1 MGALLQDLRYG
12 LRMLA
17 KAPGFAAVMVLTLAL
32 AIGATTA
39 IFSVV
44 YGVLLRQLPYPK
56 PDQIV
61 SVSEVAR
68 DGHLMGFTDPNFED
82 LRAANHT
89 LTAMAKLHSEPITV
103 AGGSGPARAEVAS
116 ISRDFFRVMGVA
128 PIVGRGFSA
137 DELRE
142 GGAPAALVGYGYW
155 RQHLGGSTDLSPF
168 KLKLE
173 DHTFSVVGVLPPRF
187 GYPGHTELWVP
198 AELWGENPEPHGA

>member
-1 MGALLQDLRYG
+1 
-12 LRMLA
+12 MLA
-17 KAPGFAAVMVLTLAL
+17 KNPGFTAVMVLTLAL

-56 PDQIV
+56 PDQVV
-61 SVSEVAR
+61 SVSEVAA

-103 AGGSGPARAEVAS
+103 VGGSGPARVEVAS
-116 ISRDFFRVMGVA
+116 VSRDFFRVMGVA

-142 GGAPAALVGYGYW
+142 GGAPAALISYGYW
-155 RQHLGGSTDLSPF
+155 RQLSRPYGTLDSCRTLG
-168 KLKLE
+168 
-173 DHTFSVVGVLPPRF
+173 
-187 GYPGHTELWVP
+187 
-198 AELWGENPEPHGA
+198 

>member
-1 MGALLQDLRYG
+1 MSTLIQDLRYG

-17 KAPGFAAVMVLTLAL
+17 KNPGFTAVMVLTLAL

-61 SVSEVAR
+61 SVSEVAA

-89 LTAMAKLHSEPITV
+89 LSAMAKLHSEPITV
-103 AGGSGPARAEVAS
+103 AGGSGKPLKRLG
-116 ISRDFFRVMGVA
+116 RFRC
-128 PIVGRGFSA
+128 A
-137 DELRE
+137 DR
-142 GGAPAALVGYGYW
+142 
-155 RQHLGGSTDLSPF
+155 
-168 KLKLE
+168 
-173 DHTFSVVGVLPPRF
+173 PR
-187 GYPGHTELWVP
+187 
-198 AELWGENPEPHGA
+198 